1 MNTAGKLQTGAV
13 TYPNTDGTNGQ
24 LLATDGAGNINWV
37 SNDVPVAST
46 VTLNSNPFIL
56 ENLSVGSVNY
66 NANYSKMNYM
76 KVGNMVFF
84 SGSCGLVSTSGSSIS
99 SFDLP
104 LPIASAFTNSMDA
117 VGVISTSVG
126 VTGTIEANTGSTKYL
141 NFKFRSD
148 NSKLDC
154 VIYFSGSCIIK

>member
-1 MNTAGKLQTGAV
+1 
-13 TYPNTDGTNGQ
+13 
-24 LLATDGAGNINWV
+24 
-37 SNDVPVAST
+37 
-46 VTLNSNPFIL
+46 
-56 ENLSVGSVNY
+56 LSVGGVNY
-66 NANYSKMNYM
+66 DANYSKMNYM

-84 SGSCGLVSTSGSSIS
+84 TGSFGLVSTSGSSIS
-99 SFDLP
+99 SFNLP

-148 NSKLDC
+148 SSKMDC
-154 VIYFSGSCIIK
+154 VIYFSGSYIIK